1 MLEIKAPRTHTSM
14 AALVARSDLLSEAE
28 RLVDA
33 MYVVHDTY
41 FTADPA
47 EKQARLGSLRD
58 EVVAV
63 LGRREEAVGGA
74 GDNKENSSDAQPRE
88 RPRDDAETRGRV
100 LFLRGKALDVCDAHC
115 EEAEEALKKAVKLL
129 PECIEAYNT
138 LGNCFWKRG
147 TADGM
152 KNARECFKNAL
163 RQSENKVSLRQLS
176 MVLRQLGD
184 KGSDE

>member
-1 MLEIKAPRTHTSM
+1 MMLAGGRDE
-14 AALVARSDLLSEAE
+14 LLTEAE
-28 RLVDA
+28 RMVDA
-33 MYVVHDTY
+33 MYVVHDTF

-47 EKQARLGSLRD
+47 EKQGRLGSLRD
-58 EVVAV
+58 DVLAV
-63 LGRREEAVGGA
+63 LARRNPDKAE
-74 GDNKENSSDAQPRE
+74 DKENSGEQQ
-88 RPRDDAETRGRV
+88 RPRDDAETRGKV

-115 EEAEEALKKAVKLL
+115 EEAEDALKKAVKLL

-184 KGSDE
+184 KGTDE